1 MRDASAGVVL
11 VFAGWSLAAL
21 TLPGAAVGQEGS
33 VGEEPREIEGDRPS
47 VSEMAGEEVERSID
61 MGLERM
67 DEVEGDS
74 AVERAGDVVEA
85 DGTPEWVETD
95 ETPGWV
101 ETEGALFGTLTDEA
115 VESESVEE
123 EMEEGMRFVKDVV
136 GACPRDLLRK
146 LLVSAVGQQDTLAAL
161 AVEREVLKL
170 CHERQLLVTGL
181 LETEAKLRE
190 LVALPVEDEEVVV
203 EDVVSQLL
211 SVKVP
216 EKVVVEVVAAEK
228 KKEAPPPPRY
238 TWFSV
243 MGSLGVLRA
252 GVSDGSK
259 VWFVGEGARLPGGVR
274 VLAITARPPGVRVS
288 GAADEL
294 LSYGPYPSG
303 AIVVS
308 EGGAP

>member
-1 MRDASAGVVL
+1 MRDASAGVAL

-21 TLPGAAVGQEGS
+21 TLPGVAVGQEGS
-33 VGEEPREIEGDRPS
+33 VGGESREVEEDRPAL
-47 VSEMAGEEVERSID
+47 SEMVEEEVEQAID
-61 MGLERM
+61 MGLEAM
-67 DEVEGDS
+67 DGMEGDS
-74 AVERAGDVVEA
+74 VVERAGDVVQPDEM
-85 DGTPEWVETD
+85 PERVE
-95 ETPGWV
+95 P
-101 ETEGALFGTLTDEA
+101 EGVLFGTLTDEA

-123 EMEEGMRFVKDVV
+123 EMEEGVRFVKDVV

-203 EDVVSQLL
+203 VEDVVSQLL
-211 SVKVP
+211 SVKAP
-216 EKVVVEVVAAEK
+216 EKVVVEVVEVVQK

-243 MGSLGVLRA
+243 LGSLGVLRA

-274 VLAITARPPGVRVS
+274 VLEIVARPPGVRVS

-294 LSYGPYPSG
+294 LSYGPYPAG